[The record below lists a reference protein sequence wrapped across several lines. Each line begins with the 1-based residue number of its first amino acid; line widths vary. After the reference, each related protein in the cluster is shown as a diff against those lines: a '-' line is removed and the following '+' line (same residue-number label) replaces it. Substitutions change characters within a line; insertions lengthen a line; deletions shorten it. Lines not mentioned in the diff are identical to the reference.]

1 MPHAS
6 SRDSTSPKRR
16 ALACP
21 KEVADYLGVPAP
33 TLYQWKYRGIGPQ
46 VHKAGK
52 HLCYRWVEVD
62 AWLNRDM
69 DLAS

>member
-1 MPHAS
+1 M
-6 SRDSTSPKRR
+6 
-16 ALACP
+16 
-21 KEVADYLGVPAP
+21 PAP